1 MQNSQETISFN
12 IRHISDLHYCP
23 GHLAE
28 ADKCVEASITHNENV
43 HLWVISGDTTHY
55 RLYADMDAYIQ
66 LVKRVGEMAD
76 LAPVFILQGTFS
88 HEPLGFLEIFK
99 TLNRKYPIW
108 VSENVELITLKDNF
122 FNRVEHQANIENA
135 DILICSLPTLNKADV
150 IAMTNNLSSVDDDA
164 GDAVHEVLKG
174 FKPYTDQALKH
185 NVPSILIS
193 HGTVAESMTE
203 HGVPM
208 AGKDHEYTLASLYG
222 AGADA
227 VLLGHIHKHQAW
239 NRTFQ
244 GRYQVIAY
252 PGSPGRYHF
261 GEIGNKYF
269 LNWYLKSNCAEFA
282 AIETPAQIM
291 HSISFSGA
299 PDLDEL
305 FEAAKQS
312 TGKAVKISF
321 SIDEE
326 HNAAVDRLG
335 IEKMFLDAGATEV
348 KIIGNVL
355 PIQRQRAPGI
365 STASLEERLK
375 KWLGQT
381 GTDST
386 GIFERYEMLIS
397 KDPEVIVNELLS
409 QI

>member
-1 MQNSQETISFN
+1 
-12 IRHISDLHYCP
+12 
-23 GHLAE
+23 
-28 ADKCVEASITHNENV
+28 
-43 HLWVISGDTTHY
+43 
-55 RLYADMDAYIQ
+55 
-66 LVKRVGEMAD
+66 
-76 LAPVFILQGTFS
+76 
-88 HEPLGFLEIFK
+88 
-99 TLNRKYPIW
+99 
-108 VSENVELITLKDNF
+108 
-122 FNRVEHQANIENA
+122 
-135 DILICSLPTLNKADV
+135 
-150 IAMTNNLSSVDDDA
+150 
-164 GDAVHEVLKG
+164 
-174 FKPYTDQALKH
+174 
-185 NVPSILIS
+185 
-193 HGTVAESMTE
+193 MTE

-269 LNWYLKSNCAEFA
+269 LNWYLKSNGPEFA

-291 HSISFSGA
+291 HSITFSGA

-305 FEAAKQS
+305 LEAAKQS

-326 HNAAVDRLG
+326 HNASVDRLG

-375 KWLGQT
+375 KWLEQT

-386 GIFERYEMLIS
+386 GIFERYDMLIS

-409 QI
+409 QT